1 VVKTSVDTCLS
12 RTGLLSVGE
21 ASGAKTGGRNTIFFV
36 SLFLEGDRKNKKPF
50 SFSNAMAKRTGMKIQ
65 PAITDLYFTS
75 KTAAD
80 AQDYYYVDT
89 AKELS
94 KVNRRMYEQGRM
106 YAYQGLTFI
115 WRADAAQNLA
125 SLEVT
130 VRTAGNTWVVH
141 NSFVKGKA
149 LWDEMQD
156 LVLEDNPSI
165 KGKWHQ
171 FITRLDDSMTTS
183 RILKT
188 KDGSGTDVLEGEWS
202 ISTYVMPQH
211 DVTLDPATGES
222 TPLPA
227 EEITTCLIGPDNAGS
242 NIKSLVKAYQE
253 SRSTVSPDQPNVP
266 AGMSTS
272 FFNLLTDSGSQEPE
286 LADVIERENDN
297 PPYDITE
304 YYGGSATGMDAP
316 APVAYVVISA
326 SEVDGRVGPFVAP
339 CGLIQIEVAGYDNT
353 GTRLDKTVLPAI
365 DLLLHVAPGTY
376 KGVAAIPMG
385 Q

>member
-1 VVKTSVDTCLS
+1 MVKTSVDTCLS

-21 ASGAKTGGRNTIFFV
+21 ASESKTGGRNTTFF
-36 SLFLEGDRKNKKPF
+36 LLLLLESHRKNYQPF
-50 SFSNAMAKRTGMKIQ
+50 LFSNAMAKRKGMKIQ
-65 PAITDLYFTS
+65 PAITDLYFTT
-75 KTAAD
+75 KTAGNAHD
-80 AQDYYYVDT
+80 NYYIDT

-125 SLEVT
+125 TLEIT

-149 LWDEMQD
+149 LWNEMQD

-171 FITRLDDSMTTS
+171 FITRLDLEMTTA
-183 RILKT
+183 RILNT
-188 KDGSGTDVLEGEWS
+188 KDGSGTDVLDGEWS
-202 ISTYVMPQH
+202 TSTYVMPQH
-211 DVTLDPATGES
+211 DVDLATGE
-222 TPLPA
+222 PLVA
-227 EEITTCLIGPDNAGS
+227 EEFTTCLIGGDSAS
-242 NIKSLVKAYQE
+242 IKSLVKAYQE
-253 SRSTVSPDQPNVP
+253 SRATVSPDQPNVP

-297 PPYDITE
+297 PPYDITD
-304 YYGGSATGMDAP
+304 YYGGSAAGMNAP
-316 APVAYVVISA
+316 APVAYAAISA

-339 CGLIQIEVAGYDNT
+339 CGLLQIEVAGYDAN

-376 KGVAAIPMG
+376 KGIAAIPMG